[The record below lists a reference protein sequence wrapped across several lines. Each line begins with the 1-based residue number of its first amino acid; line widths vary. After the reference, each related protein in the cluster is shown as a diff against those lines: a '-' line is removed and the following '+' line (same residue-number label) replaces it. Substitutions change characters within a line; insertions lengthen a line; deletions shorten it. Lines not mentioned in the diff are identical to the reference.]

1 MPDVS
6 YEIIIREVSGGAKS
20 GAPSEGSAAQ
30 TVPSMPSG
38 GGGNGKGTPSDT
50 GWLNDIY
57 GAYKAIK
64 GFAPVAAAGSVAK
77 NIFQWQIGLVGR
89 NTGNALVQEKINYG
103 MQLAGQTLS
112 SVGMVGL
119 GAALG
124 NPLMII
130 AGMTSGINTLI
141 GYAKQ
146 QEQFNYEHTW
156 ESRELVYVRERA
168 GMSYNRSRL
177 E

>member
-6 YEIIIREVSGGAKS
+6 YEIIIREVSGGNGTGS
-20 GAPSEGSAAQ
+20 GASSGNGSSAPSN
-30 TVPSMPSG
+30 SG
-38 GGGNGKGTPSDT
+38 GSGKGTPSDT

-64 GFAPVAAAGSVAK
+64 GFAPVAAATSVAK
-77 NIFQWQIGLVGR
+77 HIFQWQVGLVGR
-89 NTGNALVQEKINYG
+89 NTGNSLVQEKINYG
-103 MQLAGQTLS
+103 MQLAGQIGS
-112 SVGMVGL
+112 SVGVFGL

-124 NPLMII
+124 NPLMMI

-141 GYAKQ
+141 NYAQ
-146 QEQFNYEHTW
+146 QREQFNYERTW
-156 ESRELVYVRERA
+156 ESRELVYARERA
-168 GMSYNRSRL
+168 GMSYNRSRT